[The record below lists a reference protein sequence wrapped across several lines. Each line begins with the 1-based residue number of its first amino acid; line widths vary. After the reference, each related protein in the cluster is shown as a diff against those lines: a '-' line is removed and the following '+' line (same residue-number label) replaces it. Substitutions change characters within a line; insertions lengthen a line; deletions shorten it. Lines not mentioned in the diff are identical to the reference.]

1 MYTIH
6 ALVNSKCVPLVYS
19 FLPRKTQVIYEK
31 FLQIIAE
38 KLSKVPKSL
47 TIDFELAFLNACMII
62 FPGVP
67 MYLCFFVQYIA
78 QTNKSLLEA
87 TKVRGYVQK
96 FDVSL
101 NDN

>member
-67 MYLCFFVQYIA
+67 MYLCFFHF
-78 QTNKSLLEA
+78 SL
-87 TKVRGYVQK
+87 RDYVESKILIYTMLRAIKKQVLLK
-96 FDVSL
+96 EF
-101 NDN
+101 